1 MNEEAMAH
9 WGLSRQ
15 KKTYIVVSTV
25 LQLTKESK
33 EFAEGT
39 LTAVETTADTIMWG
53 KFSQKHDYKYM
64 AKWWCLLAMEKLHV
78 SACGGHHQV
87 LTPFL
92 L

>member
-1 MNEEAMAH
+1 MAH

-39 LTAVETTADTIMWG
+39 LTAVETTADTIM
-53 KFSQKHDYKYM
+53 
-64 AKWWCLLAMEKLHV
+64 
-78 SACGGHHQV
+78 
-87 LTPFL
+87 
-92 L
+92 